1 MRLLFAGY
9 LTLSTVKKYALQ
21 SWGRFA
27 QLPWL
32 PVACPQLIY
41 QQTHPVPF
49 FVRNLFFFA
58 LTFPLLSVAC
68 FPRGFL
74 VVCLFVLFF
83 RCRSGTLVIGDS
95 SCSENSLEKSLEPV
109 SEISYSSSSFASVK
123 TSCHHLQSCIPQQKL
138 FHLIE
143 WPLLCCVK

>member
-83 RCRSGTLVIGDS
+83 RCRSGTAGDWRFLLLWKFARKATWTCFRNFVFLFVFRVSKNLLPSFTKLHS
-95 SCSENSLEKSLEPV
+95 STKT
-109 SEISYSSSSFASVK
+109 ISSHRVAIVM
-123 TSCHHLQSCIPQQKL
+123 
-138 FHLIE
+138 
-143 WPLLCCVK
+143 LC